1 MEPAIYL
8 NDVFQYLKE
17 LKLEKPTER
26 FDVRRTRGPVQTEVV
41 KEGAEQAFL
50 SDKSLVSFA
59 SGVTDQNRK
68 DVLNSTLLAQLAANK
83 KSPIDTG
90 IEKWYEA
97 FVEVLE
103 KIGWVVQEKE
113 LHQFEAKESVF
124 ELENVIIDI
133 LTASF
138 GAGYI
143 SIIKK
148 TLESLKNLTESEDS
162 RIKVFEKNTRSTNK
176 GCFQIALATEEGG
189 VVAMKI
195 GAFFLSSTNKVT
207 RILFVKFTSDQTKLD
222 YASSGLTLNQ
232 EIYAKARQLVIDK
245 LSQDVVDYITEI
257 EI

>member
-1 MEPAIYL
+1 MEPEIYQS
-8 NDVFQYLKE
+8 DVYQYLKD
-17 LKLEKPTER
+17 LKLERPNER
-26 FDVRRTRGPVQTEVV
+26 FDVKRTRDAVKAEVV
-41 KEGAEQAFL
+41 KEGSEQAFI
-50 SDKSLVSFA
+50 SDKSLVSFV
-59 SGVTDQNRK
+59 SGVTVQNRE

-83 KSPIDTG
+83 KSPIDAD
-90 IEKWYEA
+90 IAAWYKA
-97 FVEVLE
+97 FVELLE
-103 KIGWVVQEKE
+103 KIGWVVQDKE
-113 LHQFEAKESVF
+113 IHQFEAKESVF

-143 SIIKK
+143 AIIKK
-148 TLESLKNLTESEDS
+148 TLESLKKLTTSDDG
-162 RIKVFEKNTRSTNK
+162 RIKVFEKNTRSSNK

-189 VVAMKI
+189 AVAMKI
-195 GAFFLSSTNKVT
+195 GAFLLSSTNKVT

-232 EIYAKARQLVIDK
+232 NIYAKARQLVIDK